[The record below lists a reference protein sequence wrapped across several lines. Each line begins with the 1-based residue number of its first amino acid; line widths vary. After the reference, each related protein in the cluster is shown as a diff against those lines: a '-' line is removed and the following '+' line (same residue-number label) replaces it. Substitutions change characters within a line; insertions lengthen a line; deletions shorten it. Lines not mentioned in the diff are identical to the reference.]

1 MLDEQDAARAW
12 ENVEERYQVGQR
24 VQGVVSRIA
33 QFGVFVQL
41 EPGIEGI
48 IYAFELGQGAGALAR
63 FAPGQEVQLYVKD
76 LDARKRRLEL
86 SLEDQPLPGLVAE
99 HDLPPEARRPQPF
112 DALSQEMQLPPLDRL
127 SLPLPPLPP
136 ELAAT
141 HSELTCPTCRRVV
154 QMGWKHCVYC
164 GSTLQKYCPV
174 CGTQQPDLPD
184 ARYCCECGRPL
195 R

>member
-1 MLDEQDAARAW
+1 MLDEQDAVRAW

-33 QFGVFVQL
+33 HFGVFVQL

-48 IYAFELGQGAGALAR
+48 IYTFELGQGAGALAR

-86 SLEDQPLPGLVAE
+86 ALEDQPLPGLVAE
-99 HDLPPEARRPQPF
+99 HDLPPEVRRPQPF

-127 SLPLPPLPP
+127 SLPFPPLPP
-136 ELAAT
+136 EIAAT
-141 HSELTCPTCRRVV
+141 HSELACPTCQRAV
-154 QMGWKHCVYC
+154 QKGWKHCVYC
-164 GSTLQKYCPV
+164 GSTLQKRCPI
-174 CGTQQPDLPD
+174 CGTPQPDLPD